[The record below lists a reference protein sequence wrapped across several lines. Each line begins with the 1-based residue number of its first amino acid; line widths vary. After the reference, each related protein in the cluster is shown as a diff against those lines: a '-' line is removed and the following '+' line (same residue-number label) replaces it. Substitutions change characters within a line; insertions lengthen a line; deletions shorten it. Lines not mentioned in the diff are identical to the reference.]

1 MKSRTIVALL
11 WLAMY
16 GIVNVQGEN
25 RRQTEFLLPL
35 KVYADHLIVVQ
46 GGIGEFGERNL
57 LIDTG
62 AYPSAIDWGVAQK
75 LKLQVKQGQ
84 SRALGANIAAGA
96 TLVPEVEVGPL
107 RAQNL
112 PVVVEDLSRL
122 STELGIRVDALIGM
136 DVLARSSFR
145 IDYID
150 KEVAFGAPT
159 HLAYSTPIEA
169 RKAMACVGMQ
179 VSGRVVYL
187 LVDTG
192 AARTVLF
199 ADRVPWLA
207 GQPVMEK
214 SYHGLAGR
222 LALTPV
228 NAKEVR
234 LGDAR
239 IPAED
244 VFVSDVTNMHEY
256 PFDGVMATWGAHF
269 TRIAFDFEH
278 DIFSW
283 EMEQKRPPRQST
295 ARSVLTATSQQG
307 QPGIAVADLPGG
319 SGEDTSKDS
328 LTGAGLESH

>member
-1 MKSRTIVALL
+1 MNASTVVSLL

-16 GIVNVQGEN
+16 ASVNVHAEN
-25 RRQTEFLLPL
+25 RPQTEFLLPL

-46 GGIGEFGERNL
+46 GGLGEFGERNL

-62 AYPSAIDWGVAQK
+62 AYPSAIDWGMAQK
-75 LKLQVKQGQ
+75 LKLKVKQGQ
-84 SRALGANIAAGA
+84 SRALGANVAAGA
-96 TLVPEVEVGPL
+96 TLVPQVEVGPL

-122 STELGIRVDALIGM
+122 SAELGIRVDALIGM

-145 IDYID
+145 IDYLD

-159 HLAYSTPIEA
+159 QLAYSTPIEP

-179 VSGRVVYL
+179 VSGRVVHL

-199 ADRVPWLA
+199 AERVPWLA
-207 GQPVMEK
+207 GQPVMGK

-222 LALTPV
+222 LVLAPV
-228 NAKEVR
+228 NAKELR
-234 LGDAR
+234 LGEVK
-239 IPAED
+239 ISAED
-244 VFVSDVTNMHEY
+244 VFVSDVTNMREY

-269 TRIAFDFEH
+269 TRVAFDFEH
-278 DIFSW
+278 DVFSW
-283 EMEQKRPPRQST
+283 EMERKAAPRQSS
-295 ARSVLTATSQQG
+295 ARSVLTATSQPS
-307 QPGIAVADLPGG
+307 QPEIGVAALPGG
-319 SGEDTSKDS
+319 SGEDTNRDS